1 MPQAARCFG
10 HPRPFRPLGHAGR
23 PNRPHFPTITGASG
37 GGDCK
42 KTMKT
47 GLVEVLGTF
56 FLSLALFKGYDTILL
71 ALGCGLM
78 LALGVWFGGG
88 AYNPAVSIAST
99 GSSILGK
106 PAWAR
111 CPPLAVPQPGS
122 RASSGG
128 AWRLW
133 AVRHSQEEAGPLGAH
148 ASHCPGCST

>member
-1 MPQAARCFG
+1 
-10 HPRPFRPLGHAGR
+10 
-23 PNRPHFPTITGASG
+23 
-37 GGDCK
+37 
-42 KTMKT
+42 MKT

-106 PAWAR
+106 PAWAK

-122 RASSGG
+122 RAS
-128 AWRLW
+128 
-133 AVRHSQEEAGPLGAH
+133 LGA
-148 ASHCPGCST
+148 PGGSGQFGTPR

>member
-1 MPQAARCFG
+1 
-10 HPRPFRPLGHAGR
+10 
-23 PNRPHFPTITGASG
+23 
-37 GGDCK
+37 
-42 KTMKT
+42 MKT

-106 PAWAR
+106 AAWAK

-122 RASSGG
+122 RAS
-128 AWRLW
+128 
-133 AVRHSQEEAGPLGAH
+133 LGAPGGSGQFGTPRKRQAH
-148 ASHCPGCST
+148 WAPSHCPGCSS